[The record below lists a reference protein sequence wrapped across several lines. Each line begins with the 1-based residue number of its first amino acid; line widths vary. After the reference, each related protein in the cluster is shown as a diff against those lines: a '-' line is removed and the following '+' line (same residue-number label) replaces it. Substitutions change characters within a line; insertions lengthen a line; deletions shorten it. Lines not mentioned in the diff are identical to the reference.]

1 MEQNLNEE
9 TLLLKARAGD
19 DLALEELINIYRP
32 VVNRITRGYF
42 LTNGDDEDLVQEGM
56 IGLYKAIQTFSLSSE
71 AKFQTF
77 AYLCIKRQVLQA
89 VRSSLSSKNAPLNNY
104 LSIDSH
110 GAISFVNADEEDEE
124 TEFYIPREEPS
135 PEDNVI
141 KKETSETEKVTI
153 GGRFCESG
161 DILIE
166 NITLPKLDEGDILCV
181 YNTGAYNYSM
191 ASNYNRVEKPAMV
204 LVNNGE
210 SEVIVKRET
219 LEDLVRCDVIPNRLR
234 K

>member
-1 MEQNLNEE
+1 MEQNSNEE

-19 DLALEELINIYRP
+19 DLALEELINIYKP

-104 LSIDSH
+104 LSIDLH
-110 GAISFVNADEEDEE
+110 GAISFVSADDEDEE
-124 TEFYIPREEPS
+124 TEFYIPSEEPS

-141 KKETSETEKVTI
+141 KKETLSE
-153 GGRFCESG
+153 
-161 DILIE
+161 
-166 NITLPKLDEGDILCV
+166 LDKKIRSALSKYE
-181 YNTGAYNYSM
+181 YA
-191 ASNYNRVEKPAMV
+191 V
-204 LVNNGE
+204 LVYYLKGFSYKQIGIMLDKNAKSVDNAIE
-210 SEVIVKRET
+210 RIRSK
-219 LEDLVRCDVIPNRLR
+219 LEFLR
-234 K
+234 

>member
-124 TEFYIPREEPS
+124 TEFYIPSEEPS

-141 KKETSETEKVTI
+141 KKETLSE
-153 GGRFCESG
+153 
-161 DILIE
+161 
-166 NITLPKLDEGDILCV
+166 LDKKIRSALSKYE
-181 YNTGAYNYSM
+181 YA
-191 ASNYNRVEKPAMV
+191 V
-204 LVNNGE
+204 LVYYLKGFSYKQIGIMLDKNAKSVDNAIE
-210 SEVIVKRET
+210 RIRNK
-219 LEDLVRCDVIPNRLR
+219 LEFLR
-234 K
+234 

>member
-19 DLALEELINIYRP
+19 DLALEELINIYKP

-124 TEFYIPREEPS
+124 TEFYIPSEEPS

-141 KKETSETEKVTI
+141 KKETLSE
-153 GGRFCESG
+153 
-161 DILIE
+161 
-166 NITLPKLDEGDILCV
+166 LDKKIRSALSKYE
-181 YNTGAYNYSM
+181 YA
-191 ASNYNRVEKPAMV
+191 V
-204 LVNNGE
+204 LVYYLKGFSYKQIGIMLDKNAKSVDNAIE
-210 SEVIVKRET
+210 RIRSK
-219 LEDLVRCDVIPNRLR
+219 LEFLR
-234 K
+234 